1 MIVIRDAVEQDL
13 PAIIALL
20 ADDPLGKTREDVA
33 AADAYSMAFK
43 AIDADPNNELLV
55 VVDSG
60 RIVGTMQITYAPGLS
75 RKGAWRATLEGVR
88 VDAALRGRGIGRA
101 LVNEAITRARARGC
115 RIVQLT
121 SDLSRVDARRFYE
134 SLGFS
139 HTHAGMKL
147 AIE

>member
-1 MIVIRDAVEQDL
+1 VIRNAVEQDL
-13 PAIIALL
+13 TAMVALL
-20 ADDPLGKTREDVA
+20 ADDPLGKNREDKA
-33 AADAYSMAFK
+33 AADAYRAAFK

-55 VVDSG
+55 VVDG
-60 RIVGTMQITYAPGLS
+60 DRIVGTMQITYAPGLS

-88 VDAALRGRGIGRA
+88 VATALRGRGIGKA
-101 LVNEAITRARARGC
+101 LVNEAIGRARARGC